1 MSAWKIFQEKYFN
14 ADLSRFT
21 QKDWFG
27 DSSNSV
33 FFKSKDGEEMVEV
46 YGKGKFIYGIF
57 TKEMKKALGLITDFP
72 PELSLNANPK
82 LPFPALGAAGKPRT
96 F

>member
-46 YGKGKFIYGIF
+46 FGNF
-57 TKEMKKALGLITDFP
+57 TKEMKKELGLITDFP
-72 PELSLNANPK
+72 PELSLNTNPK
-82 LPFPALGAAGKPRT
+82 LPSPALGAADKP
-96 F
+96 